1 MLLVSGIVRDIRVVV
16 SSAVGAL
23 IFIIPA
29 TPGPSAALGAGHH
42 QAMPVRPPAS
52 VRIAQSTELF
62 TTACVAA
69 GSCTAGGDFGGAGR
83 PLEPMV
89 ATQSHGRWSRGAPLL
104 LPANAA
110 AQPYA
115 QVSGLACQ
123 SAGNCVAVGDYQ
135 YGRSGSLQAFI
146 AIESRGR
153 WARAF
158 TPRLPANAGSPSSD
172 QLEAVACT
180 STGSCEAMGTYQDS
194 AGNAQTMAV
203 AKPPS
208 GPWGQATEIAS
219 PPNAAANPD
228 ALMTGI
234 DCTAPGSCVAVG
246 NYSVT
251 ATQFAAMGAVEVR
264 GAWRRATQIAL
275 PRDAIPGTFTAIT
288 SISCPTA
295 SQCLGVG
302 QYPVSATQ
310 SRAMAV
316 TESKGRFGRAAPITA
331 APPGSSLLPSTYLLG
346 GSCRPSGLCLAVGG
360 GRNSAGHS
368 IAMYMT
374 RSAGRWRAA
383 FLPPPRG
390 AALGQR
396 QLSALYSVSCAGRA
410 GCTAVGYYHDRNG
423 ALHAEAVS
431 TG

>member
-1 MLLVSGIVRDIRVVV
+1 MPLSGIVRNVRVVA
-16 SSAVGAL
+16 SSTVGAL
-23 IFIIPA
+23 ILIIPVV
-29 TPGPSAALGAGHH
+29 PGLGAGHH
-42 QAMPVRPPAS
+42 QALPVRPPAS
-52 VRIAQSTELF
+52 SRVAQSTELF
-62 TTACVAA
+62 TTSCVAA
-69 GSCTAGGDFGGAGR
+69 GSCTAGGNFGGAGQ

-89 ATQSHGRWSRGAPLL
+89 AVQSHGRWSRGIPLQ

-115 QVSGLACQ
+115 QVSGLACH
-123 SAGNCVAVGDYQ
+123 SAGNCVAVGNYQ
-135 YGRSGSLQAFI
+135 YGRSGSVQAFI

-158 TPRLPANAGSPSSD
+158 TPRPPANAASPSSD
-172 QLEAVACT
+172 QLQAVACT
-180 STGSCEAMGTYQDS
+180 STGSCDAVGTYQDS

-234 DCTAPGSCVAVG
+234 ACTAPGSCVAVG
-246 NYSVT
+246 NYSVS
-251 ATQFAAMGAVEVR
+251 ASQFAAMGAVEVR
-264 GAWRRATQIAL
+264 GAWHPATQIAL
-275 PRDAIPGTFTAIT
+275 PRGAIPGTFTSIT

-295 SQCLGVG
+295 AQCLGVG

-316 TESKGRFGRAAPITA
+316 TESQGRFGRAVPVTVV
-331 APPGSSLLPSTYLLG
+331 PPDSSLLPSTYLLG
-346 GSCRPSGLCLAVGG
+346 VSCRPSGLCLAVGG
-360 GRNSAGHS
+360 ARNSAGHS
-368 IAMYMT
+368 VAMYMT

-383 FLPPPRG
+383 FLAAPRG
-390 AALGQR
+390 ATSGQR
-396 QLSALYSVSCAGRA
+396 QLSVLYSVSCTGRSHC
-410 GCTAVGYYHDRNG
+410 GAVGYYRDRLG
-423 ALHAEAVS
+423 TTRAEA
-431 TG
+431 TATR